1 MHPECWPIPVPN
13 NDPYFPATNNSNG
26 RPHCIAFTRSL
37 PGQQRLGP
45 REQLNQNTAFVDAS
59 MVYGND
65 ICLADKLRE
74 NVDGRLNGT
83 FPSHGRGKHLLP
95 KTNKNHECKAASG
108 FCFYGGDARVSEQPG
123 LAAMHT
129 IFLREHNRLVERLKV
144 RLKAFN

>member
-1 MHPECWPIPVPN
+1 
-13 NDPYFPATNNSNG
+13 
-26 RPHCIAFTRSL
+26 
-37 PGQQRLGP
+37 
-45 REQLNQNTAFVDAS
+45 

-65 ICLADKLRE
+65 VCNADKLRE
-74 NVDGRLNGT
+74 NVNGRLNGT

-95 KTNKNHECKAASG
+95 MTRKNQECKAHSG

-144 RLKAFN
+144 SSTISIYNLTRYAFISIDHFLISHHST